1 MSCAGGGPDSTPSS
15 WKCVPSWWTGPS
27 AAQIA
32 RMTSTAS
39 ASAST
44 LCPAVSRGRPSAT
57 SASWYVPAPI
67 PSSTRPPLR
76 MSRLAAL
83 RASTTGGRSGR
94 LATLG
99 ATRTLVVAAATT
111 DSSVQVSR
119 KADWYGWSW
128 KLTMSSPATSAS
140 RDSSTTASA
149 WRATGTMKAPN
160 WRSWR

>member
-1 MSCAGGGPDSTPSS
+1 
-15 WKCVPSWWTGPS
+15 
-27 AAQIA
+27 
-32 RMTSTAS
+32 
-39 ASAST
+39 
-44 LCPAVSRGRPSAT
+44 
-57 SASWYVPAPI
+57 
-67 PSSTRPPLR
+67 